1 MANYNNTPPSPS
13 ATSPL
18 IAPPGYHYM
27 PDGTLMEGDNHPST
41 LSVQTL
47 NLNKNLINKG
57 AYSNVI
63 DTSFSQLLPP
73 PPPVED
79 TITVNEFFDY
89 YLQLFYDIPEK
100 GENNSHEFLI
110 KRSSEYVGVSEVQT
124 NDDFQVLLDE
134 ITTLR
139 QNLLN
144 TEQELLESTSKLA
157 ETQQQL
163 RSLESQTL
171 GRSQAPT
178 NTANP
183 G

>member
-1 MANYNNTPPSPS
+1 MNQI
-13 ATSPL
+13 L
-18 IAPPGYHYM
+18 
-27 PDGTLMEGDNHPST
+27 D
-41 LSVQTL
+41 
-47 NLNKNLINKG
+47 LNKNLINKG

-63 DTSFSQLLPP
+63 DTSFNQLLLPL
-73 PPPVED
+73 PPVED

-100 GENNSHEFLI
+100 GENNSHEYLI
-110 KRSSEYVGVSEVQT
+110 KRSSEYIGISETQT

-134 ITTLR
+134 ITILR

-144 TEQELLESTSKLA
+144 TEQELLESTNKLA

-163 RSLESQTL
+163 RSLESETL
-171 GRSQAPT
+171 GKSQNNN

>member
-1 MANYNNTPPSPS
+1 MNQR
-13 ATSPL
+13 L
-18 IAPPGYHYM
+18 
-27 PDGTLMEGDNHPST
+27 D
-41 LSVQTL
+41 
-47 NLNKNLINKG
+47 LNKNLINKG

-63 DTSFSQLLPP
+63 DTSFNQLLLPL
-73 PPPVED
+73 PPVED

-100 GENNSHEFLI
+100 GENNSHEYLI
-110 KRSSEYVGVSEVQT
+110 KRSSEYIGISETQT

-134 ITTLR
+134 ITILR

-144 TEQELLESTSKLA
+144 TEQELLESTNKLA

-163 RSLESQTL
+163 RSLESETL
-171 GRSQAPT
+171 GKSQNNN

>member
-1 MANYNNTPPSPS
+1 MNQR
-13 ATSPL
+13 L
-18 IAPPGYHYM
+18 
-27 PDGTLMEGDNHPST
+27 D
-41 LSVQTL
+41 
-47 NLNKNLINKG
+47 LNKNLINKG

-63 DTSFSQLLPP
+63 DTSFNQLLLPL
-73 PPPVED
+73 PPVED

-100 GENNSHEFLI
+100 GENNSHEYLI
-110 KRSSEYVGVSEVQT
+110 KRSSEYIGISETQT
-124 NDDFQVLLDE
+124 NDDFHVLLDE
-134 ITTLR
+134 ITILR

-144 TEQELLESTSKLA
+144 TEQELLESTNKLA

-163 RSLESQTL
+163 RSLESETL
-171 GRSQAPT
+171 GKSQNNN